1 MLETIE
7 IIMFY
12 IMAYLE
18 ISTDALLNVPLDV
31 IIHAA
36 VDKL

>member
-1 MLETIE
+1 MLENIE

-18 ISTDALLNVPLDV
+18 IGTDAPLNVPLDV